1 MTIVLLLLAVGA
13 IALVWWLRHRAVKWR
28 RETEDR
34 EAQVL
39 EAIFAARAAEG
50 AAKVDLDRVFG
61 GKPRHEDPARDDAVL
76 RAAKLAAAIA
86 PAAATPTRPAAT
98 TLPRPAVTETHID
111 SRTAADGVVAV
122 VGSTAQF
129 DRAEL
134 EAAPARVRDLVRVFY
149 EARGFRST
157 SAEVSARPIELLL
170 VHKADAKRA
179 YAFATLRAAPTAAE
193 LAAIAAAAQ
202 SIGQARVLITTE
214 SELAADAPAAP
225 AGVKV
230 YDRAAIGAQLAQIDP
245 AIADRILAAARRR
258 SFGRKSTT

>member
-1 MTIVLLLLAVGA
+1 MAIVLLLLAVVA
-13 IALVWWLRHRAVKWR
+13 IVLAWWLRHRAVRWR

-61 GKPRHEDPARDDAVL
+61 GKSKPEDPTRDDAVL

-86 PAAATPTRPAAT
+86 PAVDTPTRPAAT
-98 TLPRPAVTETHID
+98 TLPRPAVTEARID
-111 SRTAADGVVAV
+111 SRTADDRVVAV
-122 VGSTAQF
+122 VGLSAQI
-129 DRAEL
+129 DPAESD
-134 EAAPARVRDLVRVFY
+134 AAPARVRDLVRVFY
-149 EARGFRST
+149 EARGYRST

-170 VHKADAKRA
+170 VHKADSKRA
-179 YAFATLRAAPTAAE
+179 YAFAALRAAPSASE
-193 LAAIAAAAQ
+193 LAAISAAAQ
-202 SIGQARVLITTE
+202 RIGQARVLVTTE
-214 SELAADAPAAP
+214 AELAADAPAAP

-230 YDRAAIGAQLAQIDP
+230 YDRAVIGAQLAQIDP

-258 SFGRKSTT
+258 SFGRKSPA